1 MVKQENGETENKD
14 LPASVF
20 IFLSHI
26 FLFHIFLSALLQNH
40 LSTFISY
47 QVVTCSPS
55 VTRQP
60 SGVFMA
66 GTGAPMRCPRPS
78 RAAIVTLRAPSR
90 LRRSRCPVTG
100 SITVGA
106 VPHCFNADLVSFH
119 SEPVLVT
126 TAPATS
132 NMRPDRAIG
141 LASRALRLKL
151 LNRLL
156 TSGARW
162 RNFLSCALTNPMAAC
177 VRSVSTVTSPPISGD
192 TAQTSSPVSDTI
204 GSASRSSIFA
214 VGCPSSEAMRDP
226 WRSGSDN
233 GKPGVKYV
241 FSVPGRRMLS

>member
-26 FLFHIFLSALLQNH
+26 FLSHIFLSALLQNH

-60 SGVFMA
+60 SGVFPA
-66 GTGAPMRCPRPS
+66 AAGAPMGCPRPS
-78 RAAIVTLRAPSR
+78 RAAIDTLRAPPR

-106 VPHCFNADLVSFH
+106 VPHCFNADRVSFH
-119 SEPVLVT
+119 SAPVLVT

-132 NMRPDRAIG
+132 SMRPERAMG
-141 LASRALRLKL
+141 LASSALRVRLVK
-151 LNRLL
+151 RLL
-156 TSGARW
+156 TSGSRW
-162 RNFLSCALTNPMAAC
+162 RNFLPCALTNPM
-177 VRSVSTVTSPPISGD
+177 
-192 TAQTSSPVSDTI
+192 
-204 GSASRSSIFA
+204 
-214 VGCPSSEAMRDP
+214 
-226 WRSGSDN
+226 
-233 GKPGVKYV
+233 
-241 FSVPGRRMLS
+241 